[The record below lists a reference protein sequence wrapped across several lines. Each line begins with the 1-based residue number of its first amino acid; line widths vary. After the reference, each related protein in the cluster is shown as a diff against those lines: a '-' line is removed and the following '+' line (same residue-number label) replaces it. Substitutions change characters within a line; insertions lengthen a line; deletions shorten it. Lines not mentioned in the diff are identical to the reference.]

1 MNPTIKIGSLSSMKF
16 LTKEKTS
23 DTVPE
28 THEVNT
34 TDNKNHPNPN
44 ISHESINKEAPS
56 TSNIPV
62 TSTQRNLPHP
72 QNQTKND
79 QIYNNDLDQV
89 QIPHH
94 HPIDPGKVQKNF
106 KKLISS
112 TNLDSNYNSEDGYHF
127 NPGDLEVT
135 YEGRDDSSEDV
146 DYVYESSIPSED
158 FESFQSEDLSSDDQ
172 GNGIDISLIDV
183 DVATTYEDVINSG
196 HLSLRGRG
204 RGRGRGEVTTGVVRA
219 ILLEEGTLNKTPSLL
234 RI

>member
-1 MNPTIKIGSLSSMKF
+1 MTRFIITI
-16 LTKEKTS
+16 LTKF
-23 DTVPE
+23 
-28 THEVNT
+28 
-34 TDNKNHPNPN
+34 
-44 ISHESINKEAPS
+44 
-56 TSNIPV
+56 
-62 TSTQRNLPHP
+62 R
-72 QNQTKND
+72 
-79 QIYNNDLDQV
+79 
-89 QIPHH
+89 
-94 HPIDPGKVQKNF
+94 F
-106 KKLISS
+106 LII
-112 TNLDSNYNSEDGYHF
+112 TLLIQDGYHF

-135 YEGRDDSSEDV
+135 YEERDDSSEDV